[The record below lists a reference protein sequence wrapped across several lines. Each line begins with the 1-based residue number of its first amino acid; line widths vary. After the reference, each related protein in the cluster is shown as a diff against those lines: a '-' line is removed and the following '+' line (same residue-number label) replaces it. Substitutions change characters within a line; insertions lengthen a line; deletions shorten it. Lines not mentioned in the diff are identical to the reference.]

1 MSGKK
6 RAEAAEMESTKKDA
20 LHRVEPVQGGQSDK
34 TRRPQDTPSP
44 CPVQEHHSQPAAA
57 QRARLLAMLKRAP
70 VSTLEARAVN
80 IMSPAT
86 RIFEL
91 KMQGR
96 EIITTRLPNR
106 VGVYHLVGEANH
118 GE

>member
-1 MSGKK
+1 MNIEKLT
-6 RAEAAEMESTKKDA
+6 EAAEMEREKKDA

-86 RIFEL
+86 RVFEL
-91 KMQGR
+91 KKQGHS
-96 EIITTRLPNR
+96 IITTRLPNR
-106 VGVYHLVGEANH
+106 VGVYHLVAEARP
-118 GE
+118 